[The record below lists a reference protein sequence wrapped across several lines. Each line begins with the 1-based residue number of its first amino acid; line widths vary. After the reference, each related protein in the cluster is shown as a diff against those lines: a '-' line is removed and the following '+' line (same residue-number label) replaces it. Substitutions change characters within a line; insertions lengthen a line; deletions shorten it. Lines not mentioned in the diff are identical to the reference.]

1 MSALEPDDPRSV
13 GEYRLLGRLGAG
25 GMGRVFLGR
34 SPGGRLVA
42 VKAVR
47 RHAKGM
53 HPLVLDGDGD
63 YGPCATGGWAR
74 LV

>member
-13 GEYRLLGRLGAG
+13 GEYRLLGRLGVG

-42 VKAVR
+42 VKVVHAELLRRPEFRDRFRREVR
-47 RHAKGM
+47 AARARKS
-53 HPLVLDGDGD
+53 
-63 YGPCATGGWAR
+63 GPT
-74 LV
+74 